1 MKDIRIIAVYKAQN
15 DELIKKYELAN
26 KHSCPIEEGQ
36 VWISTNAERPQG
48 ICSEIWKHIK
58 KIVTSLALDEKID
71 IEGQMKNS
79 NSALVSCNNGFR
91 PVTFYIET
99 VELENIYPTEEDYM
113 NAIGN
118 PISTLSSLKRL
129 RPYINIDGSI
139 EFWKDDNFI
148 VFKMIDSIV
157 EDYVVSFKCVLN
169 QNALNYLDIENNVN
183 SRVYTQELYIE
194 RMNKK
199 FDIMVIRGYEKP
211 NNSSTEIINKLNDEE
226 EFYLSDDGKTIL
238 GWKRASGFFGKSLK
252 HSISIPDYVEKIA
265 DFAFAGCDN
274 LGYVFIPK
282 SVKYIGNFAF
292 AGCGTIDFA
301 FESDSLDF
309 LGESAFYDC
318 RIKGPDRYVQSFY
331 MPNSIVKCHKK
342 AFNNAIIR
350 GSYGKNKYVQL
361 YKGNNENLMKLADYE
376 FMSKENEILKL
387 RNECNNDAA
396 INIEGILYDSSRRYI
411 IRCENKNIKTLH
423 IPQGVKG
430 IFYEAF
436 CGCGDLENVIF
447 NDDIEFI
454 AENAFRGTN
463 IENLIL
469 PKSVNYIGQ
478 CAFYRCKNLKTIK
491 MSCNLK
497 EIIGGTF
504 EECSSLVHIELS
516 PNIESIGNM
525 SFARCGS
532 LKEITLPKNLIEI
545 GSLAFYMC
553 ALSKIEL
560 PSKVSVL
567 GTSPFSGCSNIK
579 VTSKNGL
586 VESCGPFILSYWKQ
600 RLIGYSGDEQNIV
613 IPTTVKALLAGC
625 LAHRKRTSDIRLP
638 NTITHISKRTF
649 LYCQGRSINIPS
661 SVRYLGRSI
670 YCIDKIYT
678 TREQYLEFS
687 NKEPRLY
694 KPILEVSDIRKI
706 DDSTYEI
713 TE

>member
-36 VWISTNAERPQG
+36 MWISTNAERPKG

-58 KIVTSLALDEKID
+58 KIVTSLALNEKID

-99 VELENIYPTEEDYM
+99 VEIENIYPTEEDYM

-157 EDYVVSFKCVLN
+157 EDYIVSFKCVLN

-194 RMNKK
+194 RMNKR

-238 GWKRASGFFGKSLK
+238 GWKRASGFFGKSFN
-252 HSISIPDYVEKIA
+252 SISIPNYVEKIA
-265 DFAFAGCDN
+265 DFAFAGCAN
-274 LGYVFIPK
+274 LAYVFISK
-282 SVKYIGNFAF
+282 SVRHIGNFAF
-292 AGCGTIDFA
+292 AGCGTIDFD

-309 LGESAFYDC
+309 LGESAFYGC

-331 MPNSIVKCHKK
+331 MPNSIAKCHKK

-350 GSYGKNKYVQL
+350 GSYGKDKYVQL
-361 YKGNNENLMKLADYE
+361 YQGNNENLMKLADYE

-454 AENAFRGTN
+454 DENAFRETN
-463 IENLIL
+463 IESLNL
-469 PKSVNYIGQ
+469 PKSVTYIGIA
-478 CAFYRCKNLKTIK
+478 AFYKCERLKKVKLNCKITKIL
-491 MSCNLK
+491 
-497 EIIGGTF
+497 GGTF
-504 EECSSLVHIELS
+504 ERCISLSTVELS
-516 PNIESIGNM
+516 PDIESIGY
-525 SFARCGS
+525 SAFAHCSS
-532 LKEITLPKNLIEI
+532 LQKITLPKELIVI
-545 GSLAFYMC
+545 DSLAFYMS
-553 ALSKIEL
+553 ALSKMEL
-560 PSKVSVL
+560 PPKVSII
-567 GTSPFSGCSNIK
+567 GTSPFSGCPNIMIK
-579 VTSKNGL
+579 SKNGL

-613 IPTTVKALLAGC
+613 IPTTVKALLEGC

-638 NTITHISKRTF
+638 NTITHISKRAF
-649 LYCQGRSINIPS
+649 LYCKGRSINIPS
-661 SVRYLGRSI
+661 SVRYLGRSN

-687 NKEPRLY
+687 NKESRLY
-694 KPILEVSDIRKI
+694 KPIFEVSDIRKI
-706 DDSTYEI
+706 DNSTYEI

>member
-1 MKDIRIIAVYKAQN
+1 MSNLIYNFAPQKLAKMKDYAKRRLPSTLHK
-15 DELIKKYELAN
+15 LR
-26 KHSCPIEEGQ
+26 KH
-36 VWISTNAERPQG
+36 
-48 ICSEIWKHIK
+48 
-58 KIVTSLALDEKID
+58 
-71 IEGQMKNS
+71 
-79 NSALVSCNNGFR
+79 
-91 PVTFYIET
+91 
-99 VELENIYPTEEDYM
+99 PTEEDYM

-118 PISTLSSLKRL
+118 SISTLSSLKRL

-157 EDYVVSFKCVLN
+157 EDYIVSFKCVLN

-194 RMNKK
+194 RMNKR
-199 FDIMVIRGYEKP
+199 FDIMVIRGYEKS
-211 NNSSTEIINKLNDEE
+211 NNSSTGIINKLNDEE
-226 EFYLSDDGKTIL
+226 DFYLSDDGKTIL
-238 GWKRASGFFGKSLK
+238 GWKRASGSFGKSLK
-252 HSISIPDYVEKIA
+252 HSISIPDHVEKIA

-309 LGESAFYDC
+309 LGESAFYGC

-350 GSYGKNKYVQL
+350 GGYGKDKYVQL

-387 RNECNNDAA
+387 RKECNNDAA
-396 INIEGILYDSSRRYI
+396 INIEGILYDSSRKYI

-436 CGCGDLENVIF
+436 CACGDLENVIF

-454 AENAFRGTN
+454 AENAFRDTN

-478 CAFYRCKNLKTIK
+478 RA
-491 MSCNLK
+491 
-497 EIIGGTF
+497 
-504 EECSSLVHIELS
+504 
-516 PNIESIGNM
+516 
-525 SFARCGS
+525 
-532 LKEITLPKNLIEI
+532 
-545 GSLAFYMC
+545 
-553 ALSKIEL
+553 
-560 PSKVSVL
+560 
-567 GTSPFSGCSNIK
+567 
-579 VTSKNGL
+579 
-586 VESCGPFILSYWKQ
+586 
-600 RLIGYSGDEQNIV
+600 
-613 IPTTVKALLAGC
+613 
-625 LAHRKRTSDIRLP
+625 
-638 NTITHISKRTF
+638 F
-649 LYCQGRSINIPS
+649 LYCKGRSINIPS

>member
-1 MKDIRIIAVYKAQN
+1 M
-15 DELIKKYELAN
+15 
-26 KHSCPIEEGQ
+26 
-36 VWISTNAERPQG
+36 
-48 ICSEIWKHIK
+48 
-58 KIVTSLALDEKID
+58 
-71 IEGQMKNS
+71 
-79 NSALVSCNNGFR
+79 
-91 PVTFYIET
+91 
-99 VELENIYPTEEDYM
+99 
-113 NAIGN
+113 
-118 PISTLSSLKRL
+118 
-129 RPYINIDGSI
+129 
-139 EFWKDDNFI
+139 
-148 VFKMIDSIV
+148 
-157 EDYVVSFKCVLN
+157 
-169 QNALNYLDIENNVN
+169 
-183 SRVYTQELYIE
+183 
-194 RMNKK
+194 
-199 FDIMVIRGYEKP
+199 
-211 NNSSTEIINKLNDEE
+211 
-226 EFYLSDDGKTIL
+226 
-238 GWKRASGFFGKSLK
+238 
-252 HSISIPDYVEKIA
+252 
-265 DFAFAGCDN
+265 
-274 LGYVFIPK
+274 
-282 SVKYIGNFAF
+282 
-292 AGCGTIDFA
+292 
-301 FESDSLDF
+301 
-309 LGESAFYDC
+309 
-318 RIKGPDRYVQSFY
+318 
-331 MPNSIVKCHKK
+331 
-342 AFNNAIIR
+342 
-350 GSYGKNKYVQL
+350 
-361 YKGNNENLMKLADYE
+361 
-376 FMSKENEILKL
+376 
-387 RNECNNDAA
+387 
-396 INIEGILYDSSRRYI
+396 
-411 IRCENKNIKTLH
+411 H

-478 CAFYRCKNLKTIK
+478 CAFVDCKNLKTIK

-613 IPTTVKALLAGC
+613 IPTTVKVLLEGC

-638 NTITHISKRTF
+638 NTITHISKRAF
-649 LYCQGRSINIPS
+649 LYCTGRSINIPS
-661 SVRYLGRSI
+661 SVRYLGRSKS
-670 YCIDKIYT
+670 CIDKIYT

-713 TE
+713 TK